1 MIEHGSAVSSVGP
14 NKAQMMKVAF
24 LQSVTPILSLVLC
37 TFAAATQAIAEEP
50 GAVQSLRA
58 FSAAWDEAGWV
69 PKRGVRTLFMRDMA
83 DDGWQHRMRALQS
96 LVASGKDAIAPLV
109 KALEEGDLA
118 QRVLAA
124 QALGYL
130 APHAPRDALLEAA
143 RNDEDAAVRLY
154 AVDSLGMQGG
164 ADFTQ
169 ELQALAAS
177 EHNRDVKKHI
187 AYALE
192 RGSEGV
198 DPQIV
203 HDLVDWDSN
212 RIQSA
217 RVGHVAPDFEMTS
230 ITGERIR
237 LSQFLGKNPVVL
249 VFIYGDT

>member
-1 MIEHGSAVSSVGP
+1 
-14 NKAQMMKVAF
+14 
-24 LQSVTPILSLVLC
+24 
-37 TFAAATQAIAEEP
+37 
-50 GAVQSLRA
+50 
-58 FSAAWDEAGWV
+58 
-69 PKRGVRTLFMRDMA
+69 MRDVA
-83 DDGWQHRMRALQS
+83 DDGWQVRMRTLQS
-96 LVASGKDAIAPLV
+96 VVSTGPRAVAPLA
-109 KALEEGDLA
+109 KMLKHGDLP

-164 ADFTQ
+164 ADLTDEF
-169 ELQALAAS
+169 QALAAS
-177 EHNRDVKKHI
+177 EQDGDVKKHI

-192 RGSEGV
+192 RGAEGV

-203 HDLVDWDSN
+203 RDLVHWDAS

-217 RVGHVAPDFEMTS
+217 RVGEVAPDFEMTS
-230 ITGERIR
+230 ITGQRIR
-237 LSQFLGKNPVVL
+237 LSQFLGKSPVVL